1 MISDLNNIYSL
12 SAKGMQRSAIREIL
26 KLTQNPEIISFA
38 GGLPSPDSFPV
49 EDIREATN
57 QVLTEAGTMALQY
70 GTTEGYVP
78 LREELLKRYK
88 KEGLKVELEN
98 LIITTA
104 SQQGL
109 DLLGKIFINRGDK
122 IICGLPSYLGGI
134 GAFKTY
140 GAEMVG
146 IKFDENGMRSDLL
159 EQKLEEMKANGEKP
173 KFIYVI
179 PDFQNPAGITMPESR
194 RREIIDIAHK
204 YEILIVEDSPY
215 RELRFDGETQPM
227 MYQMD
232 GSGNVITLGTF
243 SKILAPGFR
252 IGWILAD
259 PIIADKFVVAKQ
271 STDLCTPAFVQMI
284 AAKYMQNGCL
294 DKNLPKTI
302 DSYREKRD
310 NMLQSFRD
318 YMPKGV
324 TWTEPEGGLFLF
336 MYLPE
341 HMVTEDLFQQAID
354 KKVAYVIGKVFHCD
368 GTGLNTLRMN
378 FSYPSLEQT
387 REGVKRLAEV
397 IKQNM

>member
-1 MISDLNNIYSL
+1 M
-12 SAKGMQRSAIREIL
+12 
-26 KLTQNPEIISFA
+26 
-38 GGLPSPDSFPV
+38 
-49 EDIREATN
+49 
-57 QVLTEAGTMALQY
+57 
-70 GTTEGYVP
+70 
-78 LREELLKRYK
+78 YK
-88 KEGLKVELEN
+88 
-98 LIITTA
+98 
-104 SQQGL
+104 
-109 DLLGKIFINRGDK
+109 
-122 IICGLPSYLGGI
+122 
-134 GAFKTY
+134 
-140 GAEMVG
+140 
-146 IKFDENGMRSDLL
+146 
-159 EQKLEEMKANGEKP
+159 
-173 KFIYVI
+173 
-179 PDFQNPAGITMPESR
+179 
-194 RREIIDIAHK
+194 
-204 YEILIVEDSPY
+204 
-215 RELRFDGETQPM
+215 
-227 MYQMD
+227 MD
-232 GSGNVITLGTF
+232 DYGNVITLGTF

-341 HMVTEDLFQQAID
+341 HMVTEDIFQQAID

-397 IKQNM
+397 IKKNM